1 MPFPDRHS
9 AQTNVTEG
17 GLISFFIQDLRA
29 GGAERSVVRL
39 VNGIAERGINV
50 DLVLVN
56 RSGPFLDE
64 LSPEVTVVELP
75 QQRTLTAALGL
86 RAYMAR
92 SRPAAL
98 VSSMTHTNVAAI
110 MARLG
115 APWRPRLVV
124 VEHNN
129 FQQNRAIRRGLARL
143 SYEVVPLL
151 YRYADV
157 VAVVANDMRESLA
170 AAARISA
177 DKIETLYNP
186 VVTPELSA
194 KAAAEPAHPWL
205 KHPLERPVFVGVG
218 RFERQKNFQL
228 LIEAFAIARKR
239 MPCRLII
246 LGEGTL
252 RPQLENQVAE
262 AGLKADVDLPGFDS
276 NPFSI
281 LNHASAFV
289 MSSDWEG
296 LPTVVIEA
304 LACGCPVISTDCP
317 TGPRE
322 ILQNENYGRLVAPGD
337 APALADAMIATVQQP
352 VDRERLIERAADFNL
367 DRAVDRYLE
376 VARIR

>member
-1 MPFPDRHS
+1 MPSPDH
-9 AQTNVTEG
+9 QTARTDG
-17 GLISFFIQDLRA
+17 TRSGPISFFIQDLRA

-39 VNGIAERGINV
+39 VNGIAERGFDV

-56 RSGPFLDE
+56 RTGPFLSE
-64 LSPEVTVVELP
+64 LNPKVTVVELP

-92 SRPAAL
+92 SKPAAI

-110 MARLG
+110 IARLG
-115 APWRPRLVV
+115 ASWRPRLVV

-143 SYEVVPLL
+143 SYEAVPLL
-151 YRYADV
+151 YRFADV

-170 AAARISA
+170 KAARIPA
-177 DKIETLYNP
+177 QAIETLYNP
-186 VVTPELSA
+186 VVTPELA
-194 KAAAEPAHPWL
+194 VKAAAAPAHPWL
-205 KHPLERPVFVGVG
+205 TPPLERPVFVGVG
-218 RFERQKNFQL
+218 RFDRQKNFPL

-239 MPCRLII
+239 MPCRLVI

-252 RPQLENQVAE
+252 RPQLERLVAE
-262 AGLKADVDLPGFDS
+262 AGLESDVDLPGFDA

-281 LNHASAFV
+281 LSRATALV

-304 LACGCPVISTDCP
+304 LACGCPVVSTDCP

-322 ILQNENYGRLVAPGD
+322 ILQGGEYGRLVAPGD
-337 APALADAMIATVQQP
+337 AAALADAMIATAREP
-352 VDRERLIERAADFNL
+352 IDRDRLKERAAAFNL

-376 VARIR
+376 VARVR